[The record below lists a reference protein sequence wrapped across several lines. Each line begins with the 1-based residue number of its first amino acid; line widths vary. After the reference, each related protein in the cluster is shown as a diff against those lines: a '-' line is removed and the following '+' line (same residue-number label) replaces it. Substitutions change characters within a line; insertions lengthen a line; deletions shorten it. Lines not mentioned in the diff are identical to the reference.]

1 MTYKFLHTIMPSMR
15 AFIAVP
21 ISDEVKKNIEPF
33 RKALEIDDVKT
44 VEPENLHITLFFLG
58 EIDER
63 RTMEIIAAMEKINAE
78 RFELPFSGAGVF
90 PNPNFIRVVWVGCE
104 SKELENIYGA
114 LAPSISKMGY
124 KFEDFRAHL
133 TIARVKGPAAKEKVK
148 EVIARFKDAKFGA
161 CTVDR
166 IVLFKSTLT
175 PKGPIYEEV
184 FAKMLR

>member
-1 MTYKFLHTIMPSMR
+1 MR

-21 ISDEVKKNIEPF
+21 ISDEVKEKVEPF
-33 RKALEIDDVKT
+33 RKALEVEGVKV

-63 RTMEIIAAMEKINAE
+63 RTAEVMAAMGRITVQKFGLN
-78 RFELPFSGAGVF
+78 FSGAGVF

-104 SKELENIYGA
+104 SKELNDVYNA

-124 KFEDFRAHL
+124 ELEGFSAHL
-133 TIARVKGPAAKEKVK
+133 TIARVKSPAAKEKVK
-148 EVIARFKDAKFGA
+148 AAVAKFRDARFGS
-161 CTVDR
+161 CIVDR

-175 PKGPIYEEV
+175 PKGPVYEEV
-184 FAKMLR
+184 FVKALQ